1 MISLDEV
8 CDDATAK
15 AWRNQ
20 QWQRPEYVAERLD
33 DLQYEALAGLMR
45 YPELLKHA
53 TAHLFSGDDSRIAI
67 FLALRS
73 GEKEP
78 QGIFSAIL
86 RRGGRIDTAE
96 TIAALYWHPTAKWRA
111 KKSLDQLRALMA
123 WKYKREKKA
132 RGHV

>member
-15 AWRNQ
+15 AWCNQ
-20 QWQRPEYVAERLD
+20 QWQRQEYVAERLD
-33 DLQYEALAGLMR
+33 ELQHEAVAGLMR

-53 TAHLFSGDDSRIAI
+53 TAHLFSGDDSRLAI

-73 GEKEP
+73 GQKEP
-78 QGIFSAIL
+78 QGIFTAVL
-86 RRGGRIDTAE
+86 RRGGRIDTADM
-96 TIAALYWHPTAKWRA
+96 IAALYWHPATKYRA

-132 RGHV
+132 RAHV